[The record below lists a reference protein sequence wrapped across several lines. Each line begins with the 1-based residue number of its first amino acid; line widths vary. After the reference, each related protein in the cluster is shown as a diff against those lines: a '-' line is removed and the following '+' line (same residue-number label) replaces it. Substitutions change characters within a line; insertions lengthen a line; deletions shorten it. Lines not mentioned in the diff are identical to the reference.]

1 MDQVV
6 CLCNSEPT
14 HRCTS
19 CEERVYVCPKCIP
32 LHLSSFPS
40 DGIIP
45 LKSKQNSQSPLI
57 PCSKCFTNNSIFLEI
72 HENSALPV
80 CKPCKRTLRGDEN
93 IYVSIKWKDVVSSSK
108 DISEISLRK
117 KISSQA
123 LLEIEKSNNF
133 LETAQYYDKLEAS
146 IIQMVNKWIQD
157 KKAGLHQ
164 RMLKESEGLKKVKK
178 QVEEQILLRKPD
190 LGTIGGR
197 IINSLITSGVC
208 NIPKRDLNLVPSNEI
223 LETIQMIFDSIKFE
237 QEVCEHYV
245 YLFTPGKPTVFRV
258 NLERMS
264 KKEVAFNRNW
274 TFEASWC
281 ELENKSIFFCGGNGM
296 NNSEVLVVNFDEK
309 TVVNRSPF
317 TGRSGHFIIE
327 HSNMLYVFGGN
338 KGKVAERYRFD
349 NDTWD
354 LLAEM
359 PYKIMR
365 LSGALI
371 SDEIILSGADC
382 EKLFTYNIRENA
394 YKDLSIQDLAKG
406 KNKILFSHQNIIYCL
421 SGDKLLYASYDN
433 IDKWTSV
440 DIIDRDW
447 WTYSKPV
454 VYDNHAYF
462 IKYFVRNLWRLN
474 LTTFELTELI
484 LAEIGNEN

>member
-1 MDQVV
+1 MDRIV

-19 CEERVYVCPKCIP
+19 CEDRVYVCPKCIP
-32 LHLSSFPS
+32 LHLSSFPN
-40 DGIIP
+40 DGITP
-45 LKSKQNSQSPLI
+45 LKSRQSSQSLLI
-57 PCSKCFTNNSIFLEI
+57 PCSKCFTNNSIFLEV
-72 HENSALPV
+72 HESSALPV
-80 CKPCKRTLRGDEN
+80 CKPCKRSLRGDDN
-93 IYVSIKWKDVVSSSK
+93 IYVSIKWKDVVSSNK
-108 DISEISLRK
+108 EISEISLRK
-117 KISSQA
+117 KIASQA
-123 LLEIEKSNNF
+123 LSEIDKSNNF
-133 LETAQYYDKLEAS
+133 IDSVQYYDKLEAS
-146 IIQMVNKWIQD
+146 INQMVSKWIQE
-157 KKAGLHQ
+157 KKTSLQQ
-164 RMLKESEGLKKVKK
+164 RMVKESEGLKKVKK

-197 IINSLITSGVC
+197 IINSLMSSGVC
-208 NIPKRDLNLVPSNEI
+208 NIPKKDLNLVPSNEI

-245 YLFTPGKPTVFRV
+245 YLFTPGKPTVCRV

-264 KKEVAFNRNW
+264 KKEVTFNRNW

-281 ELENKSIFFCGGNGM
+281 ELENKSLFFCGGNGM

-309 TVVNRSPF
+309 TVMNRSPF

-327 HSNMLYVFGGN
+327 YSNMLYVFGGN
-338 KGKVAERYRFD
+338 KGKVAEKYRFD
-349 NDTWD
+349 SDTWD
-354 LLAEM
+354 ILAEM

-371 SDEIILSGADC
+371 SEEIVLSGADC
-382 EKLFTYNIRENA
+382 EKLFLYNIQGNTYNDI
-394 YKDLSIQDLAKG
+394 SIQDLSKN

-421 SGDKLLYASYDN
+421 SGDKLLYASYDS
-433 IDKWTSV
+433 IDKWTSI

-474 LTTFELTELI
+474 LTTFELSELI
-484 LAEIGNEN
+484 LADIPSEN